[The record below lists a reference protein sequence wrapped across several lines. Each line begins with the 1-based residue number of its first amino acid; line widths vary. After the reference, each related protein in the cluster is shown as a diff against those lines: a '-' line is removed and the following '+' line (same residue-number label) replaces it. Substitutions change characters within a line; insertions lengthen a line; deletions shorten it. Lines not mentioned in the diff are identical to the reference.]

1 MGPTDFTVF
10 QYFVSAIPTLFIDA
24 RGRRLHTHQYSV
36 TDYARP
42 IEHGKGVPGI
52 FIKYDIE
59 PLQMTIR
66 ERSVS
71 LVQFLVRL
79 AGVVGGVWVCVGYAF
94 RVTTRISTLATS
106 TSDRDS
112 PEAYAASYGYTRP
125 GMHKSPSWIA
135 ANDAVGKLKDKWANF
150 GGDLGRTPGHRKVD
164 SVQQRILSEEGR
176 AF

>member
-1 MGPTDFTVF
+1 MF

-36 TDYARP
+36 TDYTRP

-94 RVTTRISTLATS
+94 RVTTRISTLATAAN
-106 TSDRDS
+106 DRDS
-112 PEAYAASYGYTRP
+112 PRLMPPATATPAPACTSRP
-125 GMHKSPSWIA
+125 AG
-135 ANDAVGKLKDKWANF
+135 
-150 GGDLGRTPGHRKVD
+150 
-164 SVQQRILSEEGR
+164 
-176 AF
+176 